1 MVALSLISHSKSQE
15 TRPCIPAGTRIAET
29 LTTLLQNP
37 DSILEDPVYGPV
49 EEWCFEALV
58 DFSGAFQGM
67 EDIPWNITAWKT
79 SGVTDFSSAFDGC
92 TNFNQDISG
101 WDTRDAKNFSYMFRN
116 AKSFDQDI
124 GSWRVS
130 KVEDFTEMFRGASSF
145 SGGIGNSPTEC
156 SFQACSYHG
165 NDTSCSGAPIIP
177 FECSCWSSCHNSPNF
192 VSEYEETYKWCR
204 DEHFIGC
211 WFTYAGKKYDRMF
224 QGATSFDGY
233 LSPGFDFKDATYDDI
248 LTDTFY
254 APLNNKPGCAHYLS
268 EVRTGEYE
276 YPIELAGGTENAIRV
291 RQLTM
296 IIPRVFA
303 MLSMLSSLYIVV
315 SLIGTKQSREKT
327 KTFWFFRMLLGL
339 SSFDVVS
346 SFGYFLMDWPI
357 PSEFPSLVGIN
368 YQFADL
374 MGEDW
379 MWFHSCYY
387 LYFHEYWYP
396 YASGTIAT
404 CTIQGFLI
412 QVGLIGSMLF
422 TAWLSVGF
430 VLMVKYNWREQ
441 KLMKLQWVLVI
452 FTCLLAF
459 GSAIFLAVEEYFN
472 PVSTGFCWIGKFGRD
487 VALPGVPYEE
497 IGERFRNNFERGG
510 QHLWI
515 YQLVFAQLWVG
526 LVLITIIISLTMV
539 FFHVRSTEA
548 RNKRYGSQFFR
559 RTISSSDNRSS
570 SQRSSSLRGDLN
582 NDNEDRNRLSDK
594 EILVMKKGFSYGG
607 ESTLR

>member
-1 MVALSLISHSKSQE
+1 MVTLSLILHSNGQE
-15 TRPCIPAGTRIAET
+15 SRPCIPAGTRIAET
-29 LTTLLQNP
+29 LRTLLQDP
-37 DSILEDPVYGPV
+37 DSVLEDPVYGPV

-124 GSWRVS
+124 SSWRVS

-145 SGGIGNSPTEC
+145 SGGIGKTAEEC
-156 SFQACSYHG
+156 FRGSLAIT
-165 NDTSCSGAPIIP
+165 NAT
-177 FECSCWSSCHNSPNF
+177 FECGCWKDCHESPNF

-204 DEHFIGC
+204 DENFIGC

-254 APLNNKPGCAHYLS
+254 APLNDNPGCAHFLS
-268 EVRTGEYE
+268 GVRAGEYE
-276 YPIELAGGTENAIRV
+276 YPIDITGGTENAIRI

-346 SFGYFLMDWPI
+346 SFGYFLMDWPM
-357 PSEFPSLVGIN
+357 PSEFPGLEGIN
-368 YQFADL
+368 HQFSDL

-379 MWFHSCYY
+379 ELQGRLYSCFNHYY
-387 LYFHEYWYP
+387 HEYWYP

-404 CTIQGFLI
+404 CTIQGFVI
-412 QVGLIGSMLF
+412 HVGLIGSMLF

-510 QHLWI
+510 QHLEI

-548 RNKRYGSQFFR
+548 RNKRYGSHSFR
-559 RTISSSDNRSS
+559 RNISSSDK
-570 SQRSSSLRGDLN
+570 QSSSLQGDLRN
-582 NDNEDRNRLSDK
+582 NNEDRNRLSDK

>member
-1 MVALSLISHSKSQE
+1 MVALSLISHSNSQE

-29 LTTLLQNP
+29 LRTLLQDP
-37 DSILEDPVYGPV
+37 DSVMEDPVYGPV

-101 WDTRDAKNFSYMFRN
+101 WDTRDATNFSYMFRN

-156 SFQACSYHG
+156 AFQACSYHG
-165 NDTSCSGAPIIP
+165 YDPSCSGIQIP
-177 FECSCWSSCHNSPNF
+177 FECGCYENCHNSPNF

-254 APLNNKPGCAHYLS
+254 APLNNKPGCAHLLS
-268 EVRTGEYE
+268 GVRTGEAE
-276 YPIELAGGTENAIRV
+276 YPIDLSGGTENAIRV

-339 SSFDVVS
+339 SCFDVVS
-346 SFGYFLMDWPI
+346 SFGYFLMDWPM
-357 PSEFPSLVGIN
+357 PSEYPGLEGIN
-368 YQFADL
+368 HQFADL
-374 MGEDW
+374 MGEDF
-379 MWFHSCYY
+379 MWFYSCYN
-387 LYFHEYWYP
+387 LYYHEYWYP

-472 PVSTGFCWIGKFGRD
+472 PVSTGFCWIGEFGRD

-497 IGERFRNNFERGG
+497 IGERFRNNFKRGG
-510 QHLWI
+510 QHLEI

-526 LVLITIIISLTMV
+526 LVLIIIIISLTMV

-548 RNKRYGSQFFR
+548 RNRRYGSQSFR
-559 RTISSSDNRSS
+559 RNISSSDK
-570 SQRSSSLRGDLN
+570 QSSSLRSVRS